1 MPTVF
6 FTGFPGFL
14 GSQLLPRVL
23 GRAEDTR
30 AVCLIQKK
38 FSDLAHRRVGEILAV
53 HPRFEGR
60 IELVAG
66 DITRADLGLD
76 EKTAARLRGDTVEI
90 YHLAAVYDLSVR
102 EEVARRVNVE
112 GTRYMLDFAT
122 ECSGFERFQY
132 ISTCYVSGRHA
143 GLFTEDDLAVGQTF
157 NNFYESTKYAAEVE
171 VQARMQAGLPATIYR
186 PAITVGDSAT
196 GATQKFD
203 GPYYFIR
210 WVVRQPHLAVMPVVG
225 DAKKYRVN
233 VVPSDFVVDSI
244 AHLSGLAVS
253 QGKVYQLADPKPMT
267 VDEILDGVARASG
280 RKLLRVKLPLSVA
293 KGAIEY
299 VPFVE
304 RILQIPASAVDYFVH
319 PTHYTS
325 ENTQADLA
333 GSGIACPPFA
343 TYLPHLVE
351 FVEAHPEVESAAMV

>member
-1 MPTVF
+1 MPTIF

-23 GRAEDTR
+23 SRSSDTR

-38 FSDLAHRRVGEILAV
+38 FSDLAHRRVGELHAAHPKLA
-53 HPRFEGR
+53 GR
-60 IELVAG
+60 IELIAG
-66 DITRADLGLD
+66 DITRADLDLD
-76 EKTAARLRGDTVEI
+76 ARTTVRLHGDTAEI

-102 EEVARRVNVE
+102 PDVAQRVNVD
-112 GTRYMLDFAT
+112 GSRHMLDFAAA
-122 ECSGFERFQY
+122 CPGLERFQY
-132 ISTCYVSGRHA
+132 VSTCYVSGRHP
-143 GLFTEDDLAVGQTF
+143 GVFTESDLEVGQTF
-157 NNFYESTKYAAEVE
+157 NNFYESTKHAAEVE
-171 VQARMQAGLPATIYR
+171 VQQRMEAGLPTTIYR

-210 WVVRQPHLAVMPVVG
+210 WVVRQPHLALMPVVG
-225 DAKKYRVN
+225 NPEKTRVN

-244 AHLSGLAVS
+244 AHLSALPAS
-253 QGKVYQLADPKPMT
+253 RGKVYQLADPDPMT
-267 VDEILDGVARASG
+267 VDEILSAVARASG
-280 RKLLRVKLPLSVA
+280 RKLLRLKLPLAVA

-333 GSGIACPPFA
+333 GSGISCPPLA
-343 TYLPHLVE
+343 TYLPRLVE
-351 FVEAHPEVESAAMV
+351 FVEAHPDVESAAMV